1 MASFARVLDEVDA
14 NCTKVR
20 ELRTRGLK
28 TGLQEMEAEWKTAK
42 DEFRQKKAVLISKE
56 TKKRMLEQVWQDKV
70 VIDEQEEREA
80 AAEADAKKAE
90 VVSLKRLNRERR
102 LQVREQAEAVEAAV
116 SRQEAD
122 LAAARAT
129 LEAVEAERAAVAESQ
144 QREAA
149 LHARI
154 AAAKARLDAA
164 DGELFRAQ
172 TAVERLQRRKEEVET
187 QAGEVE
193 VHLRREA
200 QDCEAVGAQLATL
213 QQQAQSRDAQQSQS
227 SEWFE
232 HVSSIVRSLSGL
244 SCSSSSDSLRYE
256 FTEPAGWALLLSF
269 DQSSGRLCGGSLEV
283 PEATAAAYASIG
295 IAPPP
300 ISDLVSRARH
310 LNSAEFLVRETAH
323 RLGKPD
329 AEQGRL
335 EPPPAKKATE
345 PPQPASSF
353 VPASLQTQRAPE
365 PAQTPVGPPRPPAP
379 HAEAQETPGLLPVA
393 NLNKRLSMVPLH
405 AAPLPPSPGLT
416 PLGADHSVA
425 AAASS
430 WRAAAEA
437 AVDQAG
443 ATAPPPPPAPLP
455 PTAVPTPA
463 PAPSAAPPPPPNA
476 TPSATPIGSAGYSG
490 AGYSALPTSTPV
502 PLSGQSAFS
511 ASSARSSVRA
521 AADTV
526 PRAPYAAG
534 GLHDL
539 LPVRKELL
547 ARTPIAQP
555 AAQ

>member
-1 MASFARVLDEVDA
+1 VEAPHRSRRSRRVLDEVDA

-28 TGLQEMEAEWKTAK
+28 TGLREMEAEWKTAK
-42 DEFRQKKAVLISKE
+42 ARSARASSAPSASHGLAPARHAPFLGRRRTHRSAPPAAPLPQDEFRQKKAVLISKE

-227 SEWFE
+227 SEWRGVAE
-232 HVSSIVRSLSGL
+232 RQPRGSREAAERQPRGSREAAERQSRGIRGAAEMASRCIRGDAEMLPSLRLVGSSTSLPSSARSPASPAPHPPTRSGASSQQPSPGNTSHDVSET
-244 SCSSSSDSLRYE
+244 CPRYE
-256 FTEPAGWALLLSF
+256 FAEPAGWALLLSF
-269 DQSSGRLCGGSLEV
+269 DQSSGRLSGGSLE
-283 PEATAAAYASIG
+283 
-295 IAPPP
+295 APPRERGA
-300 ISDLVSRARH
+300 LHTHSR
-310 LNSAEFLVRETAH
+310 
-323 RLGKPD
+323 
-329 AEQGRL
+329 
-335 EPPPAKKATE
+335 
-345 PPQPASSF
+345 
-353 VPASLQTQRAPE
+353 
-365 PAQTPVGPPRPPAP
+365 
-379 HAEAQETPGLLPVA
+379 
-393 NLNKRLSMVPLH
+393 
-405 AAPLPPSPGLT
+405 
-416 PLGADHSVA
+416 
-425 AAASS
+425 
-430 WRAAAEA
+430 
-437 AVDQAG
+437 
-443 ATAPPPPPAPLP
+443 
-455 PTAVPTPA
+455 
-463 PAPSAAPPPPPNA
+463 
-476 TPSATPIGSAGYSG
+476 
-490 AGYSALPTSTPV
+490 
-502 PLSGQSAFS
+502 
-511 ASSARSSVRA
+511 
-521 AADTV
+521 
-526 PRAPYAAG
+526 
-534 GLHDL
+534 
-539 LPVRKELL
+539 
-547 ARTPIAQP
+547 
-555 AAQ
+555 

>member
-1 MASFARVLDEVDA
+1 VEAPHRSRRSRRVLDEVDA

-28 TGLQEMEAEWKTAK
+28 TGLREMEAEWKTAK
-42 DEFRQKKAVLISKE
+42 ARSARASSAPSASHGLAPARHAPFLGRRRTHRSAPPAAPLPQDEFRQKKAVLISKE

-227 SEWFE
+227 SEWRGVAE
-232 HVSSIVRSLSGL
+232 RQPRGSREAIE
-244 SCSSSSDSLRYE
+244 RY
-256 FTEPAGWALLLSF
+256 PRCCR
-269 DQSSGRLCGGSLEV
+269 D
-283 PEATAAAYASIG
+283 G
-295 IAPPP
+295 I
-300 ISDLVSRARH
+300 
-310 LNSAEFLVRETAH
+310 EMY
-323 RLGKPD
+323 
-329 AEQGRL
+329 
-335 EPPPAKKATE
+335 
-345 PPQPASSF
+345 
-353 VPASLQTQRAPE
+353 
-365 PAQTPVGPPRPPAP
+365 PR
-379 HAEAQETPGLLPVA
+379 
-393 NLNKRLSMVPLH
+393 
-405 AAPLPPSPGLT
+405 
-416 PLGADHSVA
+416 
-425 AAASS
+425 
-430 WRAAAEA
+430 
-437 AVDQAG
+437 
-443 ATAPPPPPAPLP
+443 
-455 PTAVPTPA
+455 
-463 PAPSAAPPPPPNA
+463 
-476 TPSATPIGSAGYSG
+476 Y
-490 AGYSALPTSTPV
+490 
-502 PLSGQSAFS
+502 
-511 ASSARSSVRA
+511 
-521 AADTV
+521 
-526 PRAPYAAG
+526 PR
-534 GLHDL
+534 
-539 LPVRKELL
+539 
-547 ARTPIAQP
+547 
-555 AAQ
+555 